1 MKIFCPVK
9 FLRSIRMSLKLL
21 LRCGVINVSPKVEFN
36 EPNKRFRVEDKF
48 AVLLG
53 ELPGDSCLSKVPGH
67 SRRIVSNCSITD
79 CSPLY
84 FSRCLPGRVHHV
96 PGTGSGDS
104 RNITRHHPGLWLA
117 AGGGAT
123 DQWQARTRERRALAW
138 SVAAAGTIRAM
149 PGCSRRETVGLQ
161 GPWRMVVRAPVVLR
175 EMIWVSDQQHQECR
189 DVSNILDHPIES

>member
-1 MKIFCPVK
+1 
-9 FLRSIRMSLKLL
+9 MSLKLL
-21 LRCGVINVSPKVEFN
+21 LRCGVINVSPKVEFI

-53 ELPGDSCLSKVPGH
+53 ELPGDSCLSKVLGH

-96 PGTGSGDS
+96 PGAGSGDS

-123 DQWQARTRERRALAW
+123 YQWQARTRERLQLSPGLWRLLGP
-138 SVAAAGTIRAM
+138 SERCQAAAGGRQLA
-149 PGCSRRETVGLQ
+149 CK
-161 GPWRMVVRAPVVLR
+161 APEEWL
-175 EMIWVSDQQHQECR
+175 
-189 DVSNILDHPIES
+189 